1 MTRFVG
7 PERTLGA
14 VIEVTSNMFQP
25 GVVVRQTPPWGSWF
39 GIGAFDAS
47 TRGRENEVGQCL
59 RHAGTVEITDDIR
72 SAKSM
77 KLVEKGAEFLQTA
90 IMGFPMVDAVAIPGI
105 RRLALRPSA
114 PLSLWDMASFRSSA
128 SLVSK

>member
-1 MTRFVG
+1 M
-7 PERTLGA
+7 GA

-25 GVVVRQTPPWGSWF
+25 GVVVRRTPPWGSWF

-59 RHAGTVEITDDIR
+59 RHAGMVEITDDIR
-72 SAKSM
+72 SAKWM
-77 KLVEKGAEFLQTA
+77 KLVENAAEFLPTA
-90 IMGFPMVDAVAIPGI
+90 ILGFPMADAVAIPGI
-105 RRLALRPSA
+105 RRLARRPSA
-114 PLSLWDMASFRSSA
+114 LLSLWDIASFRSSA